1 MYTIEEVTDYLNGY
15 DTWAVD
21 QNVTEEKIDDI
32 IEMDQETSVTDLK
45 PLVSSV
51 ESGGEEE
58 ALTVSATFINQPSA
72 DPETQILTGIKVW
85 DDAGDV
91 FGKRPDKIE
100 VTVYREADSQPG
112 QDNEITR
119 KALEDTDY
127 TITWNKDKEGYWT
140 YTITGAGGKGL
151 PRYAPNGM
159 EWEYTVEETHIDSYT
174 AVKDTASE
182 NGDPTEDESTGD
194 LVQSMTDLEN
204 SIMTSEPF
212 SKHWVDSDGDE
223 ITEDYL
229 GYELEVTFTLQVREI
244 SDAGNTK
251 WQDAETYFE
260 GALSDEVFSD
270 LFNGYSFTQTLGGRL
285 GVDLWNTGGSFKNLP
300 GWIVKDGTDDTA
312 ADNTATKL
320 EYRVVES
327 CITVTGTNYKQE
339 ITVENNEDG
348 ETYTYSFAAGLF
360 SAYYGEDK
368 NSHESGNNTQ
378 YNQLETTDLKIT
390 KVWAG
395 DKNNQYGTR
404 PEAGEDSVYDW
415 QVSFLIQRSSDGGTA
430 WEPVMVSE
438 EAGTSVP
445 LIVEIYGANTA
456 GTVSRTVSGLPGS
469 GLSED
474 GIKIVNYQYRAVE
487 LNPLL
492 ESDEETG
499 YTKDNLENYMVKA
512 SGTYADTYTASYDY
526 SISNATKVTNT
537 MVTTDIYAEKSWE
550 SNGGVTEPVSLTL
563 QYLSLDEDGEEIW
576 TDVSPEEI
584 VELDGQADAE
594 SADKDYGE
602 YDAWKA
608 KWTDLPEVLPGSV
621 TDESGK
627 TQYRVTESAL
637 PGYETDYEYGETTDE
652 TGDSTIITN
661 RKVTSLTVEKIWA
674 VADESEIQEVTVG
687 LWRTTGMP
695 GDENEEEV
703 LASDG
708 AQMTLTLNSQNNWTD
723 TFEGLPEY
731 GGSESGA
738 KKYVYY
744 AREIRIGTGDGA
756 VQIEDVK
763 SDSQY
768 AGDWKIVHVQ
778 DTQNKK
784 TTIYNIGR
792 TDLTVTKTW
801 KDDGDAYG
809 TRPETLEL
817 TLQRTVTPD
826 EETSWVEV
834 TAETLEEEKASFEWS
849 GQEGNEWTYVYSD
862 LLAADE
868 SGQEY
873 TYRVVEKNVPEEYDS
888 VQNGNNITNTL
899 NDTIEITVT
908 KEWLDGSDQDGL
920 RSESVTLIL
929 YQNGIE
935 YDTVTLTKGNLL
947 QRLIR
952 TVTGSSDSWSYT
964 FSELP
969 EYDENGVRYQYTV
982 KEASVPD
989 GYQADGAGDG
999 TAQGSAE
1006 EGFTVTNI
1014 LTTEVK
1020 VQKVW
1025 QGTDAGEQ
1033 KEVTVGLYRSTEGS
1047 DGLPVAVTDESG
1059 DPLTLTLS
1067 DANGWKGTFENL
1079 PRFDEEGT
1087 RYLYTVKEETV
1098 GENPAEESGFVVHTD
1113 GGQITEAD
1121 GTVLVWTGTDTDV
1134 WTYTYSGLPLTDD
1147 EGNLYTYRVEEI
1159 IPDGYEADTDGYDFT
1174 NTLSG
1179 TVDIPVT
1186 KVWED
1191 NNNSNGK
1198 RPEEIELIL
1207 YANGV
1212 EVQRVKVGADTGTLE
1227 ALWNRA
1233 TSGTDNTWEY
1243 AFSGLPR
1250 YDENGA
1256 EIAYT
1261 VQEVVPDG
1269 YRVDYGKGDNTITN
1283 VKRGSG
1289 STGSDDSS
1297 DEENAVMA
1305 VSAAVPTGSV
1315 KTGDSARI
1323 LLWTAA
1329 AVLSAAVLTVIGVYA
1344 YRRRKK

>member
-1 MYTIEEVTDYLNGY
+1 MVTPRRSARSDCVIYSTGGWLQGIFTLDGLEQYAPNGSEYVYTIEEVTDYLNGY

-72 DPETQILTGIKVW
+72 NPETQILTGRKVW

-91 FGKRPDKIE
+91 FGKRPEEFNIA

-112 QDNEITR
+112 QDNGIAKE
-119 KALEDTDY
+119 ALEENTDY
-127 TITWNKDKEGYWT
+127 TIIWNKNEEGYWT
-140 YTITGAGGKGL
+140 YTITGAEESGL

-159 EWEYTVEETHIDSYT
+159 EWEYTVEEKPIDSYT

-182 NGDPTEDESTGD
+182 NGNPTEDKSTGN

-212 SKHWVDSDGDE
+212 SKYWVDSDGDE

-229 GYELEVTFTLQVREI
+229 GDELEVTFTLQVREI

-270 LFNGYSFTQTLGGRL
+270 LFNGYSFTQTLTGRL
-285 GVDLWNTGGSFKNLP
+285 GDDLWNTGGSFKNLP
-300 GWIVKDGTDDTA
+300 GWIVKAGTGDTA

-327 CITVTGTNYKQE
+327 YITVSGTGYEQVIKVINS
-339 ITVENNEDG
+339 ENG
-348 ETYTYSFAAGLF
+348 ETYTYNFADGLF
-360 SAYYGEDK
+360 SAYYGEGKD
-368 NSHESGNNTQ
+368 SHDSEDNIQ
-378 YNQLETTDLKIT
+378 YNKLETTDLTIT

-395 DKNNQYGTR
+395 DKDNRYGTR

-487 LNPLL
+487 LNPLS

-499 YTKDNLENYMVKA
+499 YTKDNLEDYMVEA

-537 MVTTDIYAEKSWE
+537 MVTTNIYAEKNWE
-550 SNGGVTEPVSLTL
+550 SNGGNTESVSLTL
-563 QYLSLDEDGEEIW
+563 QYLSGYGEDGEEIW

-584 VELDGQADAE
+584 VELDGQAEAE
-594 SADKDYGE
+594 SADKDYWE
-602 YDAWKA
+602 YEAWKA
-608 KWTDLPEVLPGSV
+608 KWTDLPKVLPGSV

-627 TQYRVTESAL
+627 TQYRVAESELA
-637 PGYETDYEYGETTDE
+637 GYETDYEYGDT
-652 TGDSTIITN
+652 TIITN

-687 LWRTTGMP
+687 LWRTTGTP
-695 GDENEEEV
+695 GDENSEEV
-703 LASDG
+703 PASDG
-708 AQMTLTLNSQNNWTD
+708 TQMKLTLNSQNNWTD

-801 KDDGDAYG
+801 KDDGNAYG

-826 EETSWVEV
+826 EE
-834 TAETLEEEKASFEWS
+834 
-849 GQEGNEWTYVYSD
+849 
-862 LLAADE
+862 
-868 SGQEY
+868 
-873 TYRVVEKNVPEEYDS
+873 
-888 VQNGNNITNTL
+888 
-899 NDTIEITVT
+899 
-908 KEWLDGSDQDGL
+908 
-920 RSESVTLIL
+920 
-929 YQNGIE
+929 
-935 YDTVTLTKGNLL
+935 
-947 QRLIR
+947 
-952 TVTGSSDSWSYT
+952 
-964 FSELP
+964 LP
-969 EYDENGVRYQYTV
+969 
-982 KEASVPD
+982 
-989 GYQADGAGDG
+989 
-999 TAQGSAE
+999 
-1006 EGFTVTNI
+1006 
-1014 LTTEVK
+1014 
-1020 VQKVW
+1020 
-1025 QGTDAGEQ
+1025 
-1033 KEVTVGLYRSTEGS
+1033 
-1047 DGLPVAVTDESG
+1047 
-1059 DPLTLTLS
+1059 
-1067 DANGWKGTFENL
+1067 GWK
-1079 PRFDEEGT
+1079 
-1087 RYLYTVKEETV
+1087 
-1098 GENPAEESGFVVHTD
+1098 
-1113 GGQITEAD
+1113 
-1121 GTVLVWTGTDTDV
+1121 
-1134 WTYTYSGLPLTDD
+1134 
-1147 EGNLYTYRVEEI
+1147 
-1159 IPDGYEADTDGYDFT
+1159 
-1174 NTLSG
+1174 
-1179 TVDIPVT
+1179 
-1186 KVWED
+1186 
-1191 NNNSNGK
+1191 
-1198 RPEEIELIL
+1198 
-1207 YANGV
+1207 
-1212 EVQRVKVGADTGTLE
+1212 
-1227 ALWNRA
+1227 
-1233 TSGTDNTWEY
+1233 
-1243 AFSGLPR
+1243 
-1250 YDENGA
+1250 
-1256 EIAYT
+1256 
-1261 VQEVVPDG
+1261 
-1269 YRVDYGKGDNTITN
+1269 
-1283 VKRGSG
+1283 
-1289 STGSDDSS
+1289 
-1297 DEENAVMA
+1297 
-1305 VSAAVPTGSV
+1305 
-1315 KTGDSARI
+1315 
-1323 LLWTAA
+1323 
-1329 AVLSAAVLTVIGVYA
+1329 
-1344 YRRRKK
+1344 

>member
-1 MYTIEEVTDYLNGY
+1 MTPRRSARSDCVIYSTGGWLQGIFTLDGLEQYAPNGSEYVYTIEEVTDYLNGY

-72 DPETQILTGIKVW
+72 NPETQILTGRKVW

-91 FGKRPDKIE
+91 FGKRPEEFNIA

-112 QDNEITR
+112 QDNGIAKE
-119 KALEDTDY
+119 ALEENTDY
-127 TITWNKDKEGYWT
+127 TIIWNKNEEGYWT
-140 YTITGAGGKGL
+140 YTITGAEESGL

-270 LFNGYSFTQTLGGRL
+270 LFNGYSFTQTLRGRL

-415 QVSFLIQRSSDGGTA
+415 QVSFVIQRSSDGGTA

-438 EAGTSVP
+438 EDGTSVP

-487 LNPLL
+487 LNPLSK
-492 ESDEETG
+492 SDEETG
-499 YTKDNLENYMVKA
+499 YTKDNLEDYMVEA

-526 SISNATKVTNT
+526 SISNAMKVTNT
-537 MVTTDIYAEKSWE
+537 MVTTDIYAEKNWE

-584 VELDGQADAE
+584 VELDGQAEAE
-594 SADKDYGE
+594 SEDKDYWE
-602 YDAWKA
+602 YEAWKA
-608 KWTDLPEVLPGSV
+608 KWTDLPKVLPGSV
-621 TDESGK
+621 QDEYGK

-674 VADESEIQEVTVG
+674 VADESEMQEVTVG
-687 LWRTTGMP
+687 LWRTTGTP
-695 GDENEEEV
+695 GDENSEEV
-703 LASDG
+703 PASDG
-708 AQMTLTLNSQNNWTD
+708 AQMKLTLNSQNNWTD

-801 KDDGDAYG
+801 KDDGNAYG

-817 TLQRTVTPD
+817 
-826 EETSWVEV
+826 
-834 TAETLEEEKASFEWS
+834 K
-849 GQEGNEWTYVYSD
+849 
-862 LLAADE
+862 
-868 SGQEY
+868 
-873 TYRVVEKNVPEEYDS
+873 
-888 VQNGNNITNTL
+888 I
-899 NDTIEITVT
+899 
-908 KEWLDGSDQDGL
+908 
-920 RSESVTLIL
+920 
-929 YQNGIE
+929 
-935 YDTVTLTKGNLL
+935 
-947 QRLIR
+947 
-952 TVTGSSDSWSYT
+952 
-964 FSELP
+964 
-969 EYDENGVRYQYTV
+969 
-982 KEASVPD
+982 
-989 GYQADGAGDG
+989 
-999 TAQGSAE
+999 
-1006 EGFTVTNI
+1006 
-1014 LTTEVK
+1014 
-1020 VQKVW
+1020 
-1025 QGTDAGEQ
+1025 
-1033 KEVTVGLYRSTEGS
+1033 YRSTEG
-1047 DGLPVAVTDESG
+1047 GEEEEVTADI
-1059 DPLTLTLS
+1059 L
-1067 DANGWKGTFENL
+1067 
-1079 PRFDEEGT
+1079 
-1087 RYLYTVKEETV
+1087 
-1098 GENPAEESGFVVHTD
+1098 
-1113 GGQITEAD
+1113 EAD